1 MVLNPGSRLTPVAPP
16 RATFDRLSIK
26 HIPFPVVDPEGYR
39 KTVAQITD
47 NAEWATRYA
56 TWIKET
62 IIAESEP
69 GESVLV
75 VTHKAMI
82 DQGRL
87 PRNMSFA
94 DPLVIEGRKVA
105 FLTYGLGVGSN
116 QFKQATTV
124 ILCGEFWRPHRV
136 SMGKALGMANVPAS
150 HPYLGEMSN
159 VNTRQTLFTTIKN
172 GDLLRWSKQ
181 LAMRG
186 AARNFDEHGVCGR
199 MKLVAIGELD
209 LWMQSHGLMFPGAS
223 FDMSEATKAK
233 AKADG
238 GSQAVAAYILDH
250 KGDGFTSKEL
260 CGATGINPSHLA
272 KYLKSPH
279 RQISARQRGSVV
291 CPRQGQKPEPLH
303 PLVATSPRRLS
314 HYHHHPPNSAGLV
327 DAIPRQRN
335 LAREFSSHGHR

>member
-1 MVLNPGSRLTPVAPP
+1 MLDLPVIPGTVLLDGTSDIDGVNQIATWRAPVAPP
-16 RATFDRLSIK
+16 RATFERLSIK
-26 HIPFPVVDPEGYR
+26 HMPFPVVDPEGYR

-69 GESVLV
+69 DESVLV

-150 HPYLGEMSN
+150 HRYLGEMSN

-186 AARNFDEHGVCGR
+186 SARNFDENGVCGK

-209 LWMQSHGLMFPGAS
+209 LWMQSHGLMFPGAT

-233 AKADG
+233 AKAAG
-238 GSQAVAAYILDH
+238 GAQAVAAYILDH
-250 KGDGFTSKEL
+250 RGDGFTSREL
-260 CGATGINPSHLA
+260 CETAGVLPAHLA
-272 KYLKSPH
+272 RYLKSPTVK
-279 RQISARQRGSVV
+279 AA
-291 CPRQGQKPEPLH
+291 L
-303 PLVATSPRRLS
+303 A
-314 HYHHHPPNSAGLV
+314 SAGLSYV
-327 DAIPRQRN
+327 PGKGRTLSSFIRWSQPAI
-335 LAREFSSHGHR
+335 AA